1 MYWVLIRQGCI
12 STTDKPWRGPVST
25 LELATGRPILSEVWI
40 FSCNYSF
47 YHSTLFVLGSA
58 LSWAILARH
67 LTSSTPL
74 KCLMAVGKTS
84 SELSYLL
91 SNYFAGISMGM
102 LKFSYSALNHID
114 GRLGKR
120 GHTHTNHVSNFFL
133 QVKPLDE
140 NEAAAELFVVYFFWL
155 FLVTCQSINSFYYL
169 TSGIFFL
176 LTIYAEHIY
185 LRIVLFSLV

>member
-1 MYWVLIRQGCI
+1 M
-12 STTDKPWRGPVST
+12 
-25 LELATGRPILSEVWI
+25 
-40 FSCNYSF
+40 
-47 YHSTLFVLGSA
+47 LGSA

-74 KCLMAVGKTS
+74 KCPMAVGETF
-84 SELSYLL
+84 SELSDLL
-91 SNYFAGISMGM
+91 SNYFVGISSGM

-133 QVKPLDE
+133 QVKPLAE
-140 NEAAAELFVVYFFWL
+140 NEAAVKVFVVYFFWL

-176 LTIYAEHIY
+176 LTIYAEHI
-185 LRIVLFSLV
+185 LFT

>member
-1 MYWVLIRQGCI
+1 MHWVLIGQGCI

-25 LELATGRPILSEVWI
+25 LELATGRPILSEVGI
-40 FSCNYSF
+40 FSCYYSF

-84 SELSYLL
+84 RELSYLL

-120 GHTHTNHVSNFFL
+120 GHTNHVSNFFL

-176 LTIYAEHIY
+176 LTIYAEHI
-185 LRIVLFSLV
+185 LFT